1 MAFNECSTVSN
12 CSGEYSWW
20 SLDAPAVQSSC
31 AVVYCSLAGSSSAD
45 SGPDTSTCLWL
56 RSLRI
61 LSPTAESLRERNLL
75 GNKRCR
81 QSVRLWRVFSWS
93 SMVSLI
99 SKRSSSSSWSDAMS
113 SRAHIL
119 FVITACISIPAPEW
133 AEYYFLLAFFR
144 SLPCLTDLLPTRLSP
159 LGLHPPHRRVPVRC
173 ENGWRTSNRSESG
186 DIAQFSQQ

>member
-1 MAFNECSTVSN
+1 M
-12 CSGEYSWW
+12 
-20 SLDAPAVQSSC
+20 PA
-31 AVVYCSLAGSSSAD
+31 SSSAV
-45 SGPDTSTCLWL
+45 SGPDTSARLWL

-61 LSPTAESLRERNLL
+61 FRPTAESPRECNFL

-81 QSVRLWRVFSWS
+81 QSMRFWRVFSWS

-99 SKRSSSSSWSDAMS
+99 SNRSSSSSWSDAMS

-133 AEYYFLLAFFR
+133 AEYTIQTKHPEAKESYEFGAFFR
-144 SLPCLTDLLPTRLSP
+144 DHPCSMDVLTTRYRLS
-159 LGLHPPHRRVPVRC
+159 GAHPPRRRVPVRC
-173 ENGWRTSNRSESG
+173 ENGWRTSHKSESG